1 LKKTKIMLTA
11 FAVLAATI
19 AGTTTSQAETKKYVL
34 DVKLIGVGWFDR
46 MNNGVKAWATAK
58 GIDATETGATTADP
72 AKQVAGVQDLVA
84 QKVSGIGV
92 VPNDVA
98 SMEGVLG
105 QAMAAGI
112 TVVTHEA
119 ASMVHTNADIEA
131 FDNTAYGA
139 MIMDNMAKCMGG
151 SGQYAAFVG
160 HVTAQSHMQWVA
172 GALAQAKA
180 KYPKITRIG
189 APIESNEDSTVAYQK
204 TLQLFKKYPHL
215 KGIEGSASSD
225 VAGIGQAVDSL
236 GLTGKV
242 CVMGTSIPSVA
253 GKYLKTG
260 AITKIMFWDPA
271 IAGQAILTIMD
282 QLKGGKA
289 LTAGEDLGL
298 AGYHSIKQC
307 GTLKT
312 TWCGNGWVIVDNKNM
327 ASYPF

>member
-1 LKKTKIMLTA
+1 MGNCKRHRC
-11 FAVLAATI
+11 
-19 AGTTTSQAETKKYVL
+19 
-34 DVKLIGVGWFDR
+34 DR
-46 MNNGVKAWATAK
+46 
-58 GIDATETGATTADP
+58 TGATTADP

-105 QAMAAGI
+105 QAMTAGI

-139 MIMDNMAKCMGG
+139 MIMDNMSKCMGG

-271 IAGQAILTIMD
+271 VAGQAILTIMD
-282 QLKGGKA
+282 QL
-289 LTAGEDLGL
+289 
-298 AGYHSIKQC
+298 
-307 GTLKT
+307 
-312 TWCGNGWVIVDNKNM
+312 
-327 ASYPF
+327 